1 MADTSENLDN
11 SGNQSSLNPPITM
24 KVDTPAEEGKT
35 AGDNE
40 KNDKNEEFKTCTSDR
55 IPVTNVATN
64 PFASSQNKL
73 VTRGILKPPQL
84 SLNNANN
91 SAKPS
96 VVLNPSRLNPFAKP
110 SSNENSKEENKTV
123 QLNGETPKFVPLV
136 QTEPKTNSTQ
146 PVVTTASTT
155 LSTTSFVFGQ
165 NLQDRVVGSETKS
178 DEPKPS
184 TSLNSNGTSE
194 MLFSSAI
201 KSEGKTDGTITSKE
215 TKSLS
220 ESAREYEES
229 RANKRKYEEVEII
242 TGEENET
249 NILNI
254 NCKLFAFDKASG
266 SWQERG
272 RGVLRLNDF
281 EGDGHVQSRLLF
293 RTTGIWRVIL
303 NTKIWAEMTVE
314 QASEKSVRFTAMDPQ
329 GVIKVFLVMASIEDS
344 KQLYSQIQLRVQ
356 KEIAA
361 QKHRKLNV
369 DKDSGGN

>member
-1 MADTSENLDN
+1 
-11 SGNQSSLNPPITM
+11 M
-24 KVDTPAEEGKT
+24 KVDAPAEDSKT
-35 AGDNE
+35 EIGDNE
-40 KNDKNEEFKTCTSDR
+40 KNESTKGNDEFKVCSPSSK
-55 IPVTNVATN
+55 IPPTNVPTN
-64 PFASSQNKL
+64 PFASSQNKFA
-73 VTRGILKPPQL
+73 RPGILKPPQL

-91 SAKPS
+91 SSKPNF
-96 VVLNPSRLNPFAKP
+96 VLNPSRLNPFAK
-110 SSNENSKEENKTV
+110 SASNENSKEESKANQV
-123 QLNGETPKFVPLV
+123 NGETPKFVPLI
-136 QTEPKTNSTQ
+136 QSEPKTNSTQ
-146 PVVTTASTT
+146 QPVTTSSTT
-155 LSTTSFVFGQ
+155 ITSSSFVFGQ
-165 NLQDRVVGSETKS
+165 NLQDRVIGSETKE
-178 DEPKPS
+178 EPKPS
-184 TSLNSNGTSE
+184 TSLNSNGTTE

-201 KSEGKTDGTITSKE
+201 KNEVKTDSNSTSKE

-242 TGEENET
+242 TGEEEET

-281 EGDGHVQSRLLF
+281 DGDGHVQSRLLF

-314 QASEKSVRFTAMDPQ
+314 QASEKSVRFTALDPQ

-344 KQLYSQIQLRVQ
+344 KHLYSQIQLRVQ

-361 QKHRKLNV
+361 QKHKKPNV
-369 DKDSGGN
+369 DTDSGGH

>member
-1 MADTSENLDN
+1 MADKHKSLENSSSPQITMRVEGPPEDSKTESSDNETSE
-11 SGNQSSLNPPITM
+11 SGKAAESLRMCPASCFSSDPP
-24 KVDTPAEEGKT
+24 
-35 AGDNE
+35 
-40 KNDKNEEFKTCTSDR
+40 
-55 IPVTNVATN
+55 TN
-64 PFASSQNKL
+64 PFASSQNKFA
-73 VTRGILKPPQL
+73 TRGILKPPQL
-84 SLNNANN
+84 SLNNTNN
-91 SAKPS
+91 SKPAF
-96 VVLNPSRLNPFAKP
+96 VLNPSRLNPVAAPPK
-110 SSNENSKEENKTV
+110 ENSKDVKSN
-123 QLNGETPKFVPLV
+123 QINGETPKFVPLI
-136 QTEPKTNSTQ
+136 QSEPKTS
-146 PVVTTASTT
+146 VAVTTAGTT
-155 LSTTSFVFGQ
+155 LASNSFVFGQ
-165 NLQDRVVGSETKS
+165 NLQERVVNSDKG

-184 TSLNSNGTSE
+184 TSVNSNGTTE

-201 KSEGKTDGTITSKE
+201 KNEVKVDAGSKE

-229 RANKRKYEEVEII
+229 RAVKRKYEEVEVI
-242 TGEENET
+242 TGEEDEL

-281 EGDGHVQSRLLF
+281 CVEGHTQSRLLF

-344 KQLYSQIQLRVQ
+344 KQLFSSIQVRVQ

-361 QKHRKLNV
+361 QKHKKLSV
-369 DKDSGGN
+369 EADSGGN

>member
-1 MADTSENLDN
+1 MADTTENLDN
-11 SGNQSSLNPPITM
+11 SGSLNPPITM
-24 KVDTPAEEGKT
+24 KVDAPAEEDKT

-40 KNDKNEEFKTCTSDR
+40 KNAKNEEFKTCTPDR
-55 IPVTNVATN
+55 IPVTSVTTN
-64 PFASSQNKL
+64 PFATSQNKL
-73 VTRGILKPPQL
+73 ATRGILKPPQL

-91 SAKPS
+91 SAKPA
-96 VVLNPSRLNPFAKP
+96 VILNPSRLNPFAKP
-110 SSNENSKEENKTV
+110 TNDGAKEESKTV

-165 NLQDRVVGSETKS
+165 NLQDRVVGSDAKA

-281 EGDGHVQSRLLF
+281 EGEGHAQSRLLF

-361 QKHRKLNV
+361 QKHKKLNV